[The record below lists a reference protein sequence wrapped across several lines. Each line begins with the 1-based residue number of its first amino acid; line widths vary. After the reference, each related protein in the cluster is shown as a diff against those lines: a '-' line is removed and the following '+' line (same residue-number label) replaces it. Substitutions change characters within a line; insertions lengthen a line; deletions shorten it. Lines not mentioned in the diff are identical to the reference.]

1 MSCTL
6 NAIVVRG
13 MIVYLVSLQVFENVS
28 HRSKLICLIFVC
40 NTGGN
45 NGNNGRIRL
54 CDTLWIILHLII
66 YQMLLIIVY
75 MF

>member
-45 NGNNGRIRL
+45 NGNNGCNRRYVM
-54 CDTLWIILHLII
+54 LWIILHLII
-66 YQMLLIIVY
+66 YQMLRIIVY
-75 MF
+75 TF